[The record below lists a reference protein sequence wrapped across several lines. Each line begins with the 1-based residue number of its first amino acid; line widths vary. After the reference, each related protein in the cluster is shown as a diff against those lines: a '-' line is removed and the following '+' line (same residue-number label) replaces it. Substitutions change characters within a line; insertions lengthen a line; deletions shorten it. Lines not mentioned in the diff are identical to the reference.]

1 LVWETQVVRSA
12 ALVMATLAAAREA
25 TAVVRMVAET
35 EATTAEGMVMVEEA
49 TAMAAMEMVAVAMG
63 TANMVVEPVV
73 VEGMVV
79 VWEGAVDVVTVRAA
93 RADGGETAATATV
106 VERAV
111 ASMPACS
118 NQARRLLR

>member
-49 TAMAAMEMVAVAMG
+49 TAMAAMEMVAVALG
-63 TANMVVEPVV
+63 TAN
-73 VEGMVV
+73 MVV